1 MGDVIK
7 FTNSTML
14 NSDGTLNS
22 AGKEQALQHID
33 KCVKMIQKR
42 LDNDE
47 IDGTLTLLFKDGE
60 LVEDI
65 MAGNIRSTSLVFV
78 LEYIKYQV
86 LSGADSFTEEVT
98 EDD

>member
-1 MGDVIK
+1 MGDVIN
-7 FTNSTML
+7 FTNSTMI
-14 NSDGTLNS
+14 NNDGTLNS

>member
-1 MGDVIK
+1 MGDVIQ
-7 FTNSTML
+7 FTNSTMI
-14 NSDGTLNS
+14 NTDGTLNE

-33 KCVKMIQKR
+33 KCVKLIQQR

-47 IDGTLTLLFKDGE
+47 IDGTLTLLFKNGE

-78 LEYIKYQV
+78 REFIKHQIIT
-86 LSGADSFTEEVT
+86 GAESFTEEVT
-98 EDD
+98 DDD

>member
-14 NSDGTLNS
+14 NTDGTLNEE
-22 AGKEQALQHID
+22 GKEEALQHLD
-33 KCVKMIQKR
+33 KCVKLMQQRIA
-42 LDNDE
+42 DEE
-47 IDGTLTLLFKDGE
+47 IDGALTLLFKNGE
-60 LVEDI
+60 LVEDV
-65 MAGNIRSTSLVFV
+65 MAGNIKSTSLVFV

-86 LSGADSFTEEVT
+86 LTGADSFTEEIT

>member
-1 MGDVIK
+1 MIK
-7 FTNSTML
+7 FTNSTMI
-14 NSDGTLNS
+14 NNDGTLNS

>member
-1 MGDVIK
+1 MGDVIN
-7 FTNSTML
+7 FTNSTMI
-14 NSDGTLNS
+14 NNDGTLN
-22 AGKEQALQHID
+22 AVGKEQALQHLN
-33 KCVKMIQKR
+33 KCVKLMQKR
-42 LDNDE
+42 LDNEE

-78 LEYIKYQV
+78 LEYIKYQIPA
-86 LSGADSFTEEVT
+86 GAEGFTEEIT